1 MTTADSQDLAGLRVV
16 LLRTPGRSAGLAGEL
31 MRRGGIPLYLPL
43 IDFELPQDPASLD
56 RALDDLAGGG
66 CAWLVVT
73 SATTVAALQARA
85 HSAGSTLAALLP
97 AATRVAAVG
106 EATAEALGA
115 AGVPVAL
122 VPAESSGRGLLKAL
136 PAGPGRILLPQ
147 ASLADTTLADGLA
160 GKGWSVERVEAYL
173 TVDYP
178 ADPARRLPEPGDTGT
193 GAGSAPAATPALLD
207 AGAFRTLAASDGVDA
222 VVLTSPSTVRRF
234 SAMLEGELEGAL
246 PAGVAAVAIGRSTAA
261 EAAVTGLH
269 LQATAAQPTP
279 RAVADAVLSA
289 VSRERPSSTNG
300 VLS

>member
-73 SATTVAALQARA
+73 SATTVAALEARA

-97 AATRVAAVG
+97 GATRVAAVG

-207 AGAFRTLAASDGVDA
+207 AGAFRILAASDGVDA